1 MNDDLDTFTFTFQID
16 GNTLTLNRLNKQIDE
31 QFEHLY
37 QYYFLKQKFDM
48 DLFKKSAIKFF
59 EESSEVKSHERFFN
73 NFTILWQILI
83 QNGSF
88 FFAEQIWQLAVQ
100 IATYWETLNQSKY
113 KIHKGAA
120 YYFWAITCILKED
133 LEKGFLLMHQA
144 LDEDKK
150 NRPNDLTYTPAYAF
164 VRLDYSRQEQYF
176 RNKILE
182 VTEFLEQQLKLYCS
196 SRNGTLSLDQ
206 LKSKFLD
213 NMDLMD
219 ETFLFVYHLFH
230 IKKLLSESS
239 QGLTQNIYGSILMM
253 QIIFTFILVI
263 DNVIKKKYKSKDPHK
278 QALVHLLEYLSNESN
293 LTMDIGK
300 LKEIANRANKDLQS
314 VLIDLL
320 NSKPIFKNSKLKEIE
335 NDIGIVYA
343 LRNPAAHK
351 ICDRPFI
358 HQNFKQ
364 IVDRLFNV
372 FYLVV
377 EKLYIGIA

>member
-1 MNDDLDTFTFTFQID
+1 
-16 GNTLTLNRLNKQIDE
+16 
-31 QFEHLY
+31 
-37 QYYFLKQKFDM
+37 
-48 DLFKKSAIKFF
+48 
-59 EESSEVKSHERFFN
+59 
-73 NFTILWQILI
+73 
-83 QNGSF
+83 
-88 FFAEQIWQLAVQ
+88 
-100 IATYWETLNQSKY
+100 
-113 KIHKGAA
+113 
-120 YYFWAITCILKED
+120 
-133 LEKGFLLMHQA
+133 
-144 LDEDKK
+144 
-150 NRPNDLTYTPAYAF
+150 
-164 VRLDYSRQEQYF
+164 
-176 RNKILE
+176 
-182 VTEFLEQQLKLYCS
+182 
-196 SRNGTLSLDQ
+196 
-206 LKSKFLD
+206 
-213 NMDLMD
+213 
-219 ETFLFVYHLFH
+219 
-230 IKKLLSESS
+230 
-239 QGLTQNIYGSILMM
+239 MM